1 MRILTSSIVSPS
13 FFVFRFS
20 LFIFRFYFLEN
31 RTCDVKYTL
40 GGTEKNVEW
49 EFVTAYSNT
58 EVGGKR
64 DRRARDLFTAGV
76 VEVLGDVD
84 SNIQGGKKKVIR
96 KRRVI
101 KKKEVDRKK
110 EGGASKDA
118 PEKKRKNESDSGGA
132 SITSSE
138 NAVENAGDAG
148 GGDDDNDD
156 DFEYVIEEYEEE
168 VGTDEVA
175 KILDETA
182 PPVEEANSVMV
193 QEVLNGLLKDGDGE
207 TVNVDALVEK
217 MGGEDMRELV
227 GVELGKLVKKETVM
241 VSEGV
246 VYRV

>member
-1 MRILTSSIVSPS
+1 
-13 FFVFRFS
+13 
-20 LFIFRFYFLEN
+20 
-31 RTCDVKYTL
+31 
-40 GGTEKNVEW
+40 
-49 EFVTAYSNT
+49 
-58 EVGGKR
+58 
-64 DRRARDLFTAGV
+64 
-76 VEVLGDVD
+76 
-84 SNIQGGKKKVIR
+84 
-96 KRRVI
+96 
-101 KKKEVDRKK
+101 
-110 EGGASKDA
+110 
-118 PEKKRKNESDSGGA
+118 
-132 SITSSE
+132 
-138 NAVENAGDAG
+138 
-148 GGDDDNDD
+148 
-156 DFEYVIEEYEEE
+156 